1 MHFESR
7 TSNNSVSITIRTY
20 CSITSVSFRDFVKV
34 CGNAINLN
42 ELLIKPDQQAYHDDM
57 KERYEVL
64 KIKMADYV
72 GSVGFSFSCIHLVS
86 EAFEL

>member
-1 MHFESR
+1 M
-7 TSNNSVSITIRTY
+7 
-20 CSITSVSFRDFVKV
+20 

-64 KIKMADYV
+64 KDKMADYV
-72 GSVGFSFSCIHLVS
+72 GSVSFVCLVYTYM
-86 EAFEL
+86 